1 MKKEYQLGEIFTT
14 EDGETA
20 IVRNY
25 SETEGLMCD
34 RCMYYANGALCA
46 ASTRK
51 CLEIDRTDKTSV
63 IFKKIDSIKEYKHIF
78 VFDKPREERYKNSNN
93 ICSIKALT
101 TWLVFQNRTHS
112 IIRNGKVVRAVLLK
126 KGTMVGKTDI
136 FQYLKD
142 CPLIYTFV
150 TRYKG
155 KFRLAFII
163 SNLLTP

>member
-1 MKKEYQLGEIFTT
+1 MNKEYQIGEIFTT

-20 IVRNY
+20 ICRKY
-25 SETEGLMCD
+25 RLGMCEK
-34 RCMYYANGALCA
+34 CMFGPAP
-46 ASTRK
+46 K
-51 CLEIDRTDKTSV
+51 CKLPTICTIDRTDKISV
-63 IFKKIDSIKEYKHIF
+63 YFERIKSIKEYKHVF
-78 VFDKPREERYKNSNN
+78 VFDKPRDERYKNSNN

-112 IIRNGKVVRAVLLK
+112 IIRNGRVVRTVLLK
-126 KGTMVGKTDI
+126 KGTMVGEIDV
-136 FQYLKD
+136 FQFLKE

-155 KFRLAFII
+155 KFRLAFIE